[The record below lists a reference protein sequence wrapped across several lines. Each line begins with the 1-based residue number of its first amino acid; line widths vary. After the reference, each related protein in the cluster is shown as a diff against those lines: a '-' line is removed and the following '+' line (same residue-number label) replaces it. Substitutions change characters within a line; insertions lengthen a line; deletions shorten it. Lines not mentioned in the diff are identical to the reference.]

1 MLTMSSCIAPR
12 VVPLTCSLPIFTPMR
27 RRSLMTASKCYK
39 MDCDSVVIGLMVTGL
54 CNPGIRNWCLK
65 FKGDLV

>member
-39 MDCDSVVIGLMVTGL
+39 MDCDSADSQKACEEVPFEMQSM
-54 CNPGIRNWCLK
+54 
-65 FKGDLV
+65 